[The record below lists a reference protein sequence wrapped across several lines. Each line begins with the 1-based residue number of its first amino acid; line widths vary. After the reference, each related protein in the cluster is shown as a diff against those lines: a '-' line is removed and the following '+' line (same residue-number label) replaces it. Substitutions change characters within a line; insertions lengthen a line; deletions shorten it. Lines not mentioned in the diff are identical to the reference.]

1 MRWSQPARP
10 PTGQAL
16 DRAVHLAFM
25 RRVDTVYARRIRSP
39 GSSADRV
46 GNLAV
51 DTVFFKKARSVKLD
65 PLGRMLVVAA
75 IAGLML
81 TGCGS
86 DNNLQGMSPPK
97 GPVNCGGK
105 SDLTAEGST
114 AQQNAIALFN
124 KDWGLL
130 CAGKT
135 LAYNPTGS
143 GAGRDQFIAAH
154 VDFAGSDS
162 PLSRD
167 QIDPAAERCHGNPAW
182 HLPMV
187 FGPVAVAYHLDGVKQ
202 LVVNADILA
211 KIFSGWIT
219 NWNDPAIV
227 KLNPDAKLPATKIS
241 PVYRSDSSGTTDNFQ
256 EYLAAAAPNSWN
268 RGTGSE
274 FQGGVGEGAQKSAGV
289 IQAVQSAS
297 GSIGYVE
304 KGFADQSGL
313 PYAQINDGSGP
324 IALTEDP
331 GRKAIDGA
339 TFAGP
344 GDDLELNLKSIYST
358 RAAGAYPLVLATYEI
373 VCSKGYDPATSAA
386 VRSMLT
392 VAADNAQ
399 DGLSAAGYVP
409 LPDKFKKRLIAAI
422 NAIR

>member
-1 MRWSQPARP
+1 VA
-10 PTGQAL
+10 
-16 DRAVHLAFM
+16 
-25 RRVDTVYARRIRSP
+25 
-39 GSSADRV
+39 
-46 GNLAV
+46 
-51 DTVFFKKARSVKLD
+51 KARSVKLD
-65 PLGRMLVVAA
+65 AVRRALAA
-75 IAGLML
+75 AASTAVIVGMTS

-86 DNNLQGMSPPK
+86 DNNLHGLKAPR
-97 GPVNCGGK
+97 GPVNCAGK
-105 SDLTAEGST
+105 TALTAEGST

-124 KDWGLL
+124 LDWAQL
-130 CAGKT
+130 CPGKQ

-143 GAGRDQFIAAH
+143 AAGRDQFIARH

-162 PLSRD
+162 PLSDD
-167 QIDPAAERCHGNPAW
+167 QIEPAAQRCNGNPAW

-187 FGPVAVAYHLDGVKQ
+187 FGPVALAYHLDGVKQ
-202 LVVNADILA
+202 LVVNADVLA

-219 NWNDPAIV
+219 DWDDPAIV
-227 KLNPDAKLPATKIS
+227 ELNPNAKLPATKIS
-241 PVYRSDSSGTTDNFQ
+241 PVYRSDSSGTTENFQ
-256 EYLAAAAPNSWN
+256 KYLAAAAPNSWT

-304 KGFADQSGL
+304 KGFADQSGV
-313 PYAQINDGSGP
+313 PYAQINDGGGP
-324 IALTEDP
+324 VALTDDAA
-331 GRKAIDGA
+331 RKAIDDA
-339 TFAGP
+339 TFAGL
-344 GDDLELNLKSIYST
+344 GNDLELDLKSIYSART
-358 RAAGAYPLVLATYEI
+358 AGAYPLVLATYEI
-373 VCSKGYDPATSAA
+373 VCSKGYDPPTSAA
-386 VRSMLT
+386 VRSLLT